1 MSVGSYIFV
10 VVIIYQLRK
19 CLTTHCPPG
28 LCFSVWDFFPSVL
41 SPSPCFFFPLSLF
54 LLSHFHQLL
63 FFCHQLFLCLHFLQS
78 DHFYIFQKD
87 FFFLWIWRK
96 LVPVG
101 RGEWG
106 VGGRGWEGEGRQRE
120 EKEKGRKMKEE
131 IKSVGSKLKWIELG
145 VGPGE
150 MRSCWFHIK
159 TFDHKLVCL
168 TAGMSFL
175 HDIVLYCT
183 QTSTHTHTH
192 SGMTLFSA
200 CTSHFLVEKKNSI
213 EKIFFCVIF
222 LKG

>member
-41 SPSPCFFFPLSLF
+41 SPSPCFFFFLSLF
-54 LLSHFHQLL
+54 
-63 FFCHQLFLCLHFLQS
+63 FFCLTSINSSFS
-78 DHFYIFQKD
+78 VTNYFYVYISSSQTTFIFSKRI

-183 QTSTHTHTH
+183 QTSTHTHTFWH
-192 SGMTLFSA
+192 DIVFCLYKPFSRR
-200 CTSHFLVEKKNSI
+200 EKK
-213 EKIFFCVIF
+213 
-222 LKG
+222 

>member
-183 QTSTHTHTH
+183 QTSTHTHTFWH
-192 SGMTLFSA
+192 DIVFCLYKPFSRR
-200 CTSHFLVEKKNSI
+200 EKK
-213 EKIFFCVIF
+213 
-222 LKG
+222 

>member
-41 SPSPCFFFPLSLF
+41 SPSPCFFFFSSLSFSFVSLPSTPLF
-54 LLSHFHQLL
+54 LSPIISMFTFPPVRPLL
-63 FFCHQLFLCLHFLQS
+63 YFP
-78 DHFYIFQKD
+78 KG
-87 FFFLWIWRK
+87 FFF
-96 LVPVG
+96 PVDLTKTCPC
-101 RGEWG
+101 RAWG

-120 EKEKGRKMKEE
+120 EKEKGRKMKKE

>member
-120 EKEKGRKMKEE
+120 EKEKGRKMKKE

-183 QTSTHTHTH
+183 QTSTHTHTFWH
-192 SGMTLFSA
+192 DIVFCLYKPFSRR
-200 CTSHFLVEKKNSI
+200 EKK
-213 EKIFFCVIF
+213 
-222 LKG
+222 